1 MYQSFT
7 MKSGFF
13 GSSSLPVCVH
23 DVRYI
28 SKYFVLSVF
37 YSCRYTIAPLLCLSS
52 FVCAHSYIFQLF
64 IYSEYDHLPT
74 ILTSLPPPP
83 FPVWSIGGCTPPKF
97 FYFFIFLFFKS
108 HDTINSQYSNR
119 FMEFFHIIILWSLIF
134 NYELSS
140 SYLNKICSIDSITVN
155 IFSIKH

>member
-13 GSSSLPVCVH
+13 WSSSLPVCVH
-23 DVRYI
+23 DVRYT
-28 SKYFVLSVF
+28 SKYCVLSVF

-64 IYSEYDHLPT
+64 IYSEYNYPPT
-74 ILTSLPPPP
+74 MLTSLPPPP
-83 FPVWSIGGCTPPKF
+83 FPVWSIGGCTPPN
-97 FYFFIFLFFKS
+97 FFIFLFFKS

-119 FMEFFHIIILWSLIF
+119 FMEFFHIIIIIILWSLIF

-140 SYLNKICSIDSITVN
+140 SVS
-155 IFSIKH
+155 

>member
-13 GSSSLPVCVH
+13 GSSSLSVCVYN
-23 DVRYI
+23 VRYT
-28 SKYFVLSVF
+28 SKYCVLSVF

-52 FVCAHSYIFQLF
+52 FVCAHSYMFQLF
-64 IYSEYDHLPT
+64 IYSEYNYPPTYSPRYPLPLSPCEASGAAHLQ
-74 ILTSLPPPP
+74 
-83 FPVWSIGGCTPPKF
+83 K
-97 FYFFIFLFFKS
+97 FFIFLFFKS

-140 SYLNKICSIDSITVN
+140 SVS
-155 IFSIKH
+155 

>member
-13 GSSSLPVCVH
+13 VSSSLSVCVYN
-23 DVRYI
+23 VRYT

-64 IYSEYDHLPT
+64 IYSEYNYPPT
-74 ILTSLPPPP
+74 MLATPSP
-83 FPVWSIGGCTPPKF
+83 FPRVKHRGLHTSKIFLF
-97 FYFFIFLFFKS
+97 FYFLFFKS

-119 FMEFFHIIILWSLIF
+119 FIEFFHIIILWSLIF
-134 NYELSS
+134 
-140 SYLNKICSIDSITVN
+140 
-155 IFSIKH
+155 